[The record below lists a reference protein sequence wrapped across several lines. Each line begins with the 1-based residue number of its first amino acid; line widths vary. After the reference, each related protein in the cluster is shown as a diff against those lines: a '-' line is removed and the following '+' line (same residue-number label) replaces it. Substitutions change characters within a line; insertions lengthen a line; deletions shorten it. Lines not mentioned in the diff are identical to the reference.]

1 MTFFMPKEKYSAE
14 IEFVFS
20 EFFKLYSCHFKVTML
35 RFPLDLYKSNLQIL
49 NVLGEPE
56 V

>member
-1 MTFFMPKEKYSAE
+1 MIFLMPKEKYSVK

-20 EFFKLYSCHFKVTML
+20 EFFKLYSCHFKVITQ

>member
-1 MTFFMPKEKYSAE
+1 MPREKYSTK
-14 IEFVFS
+14 IEFIVS
-20 EFFKLYSCHFKVTML
+20 EFFKLYSCHFKVITQ

-49 NVLGEPE
+49 KVLGEPE